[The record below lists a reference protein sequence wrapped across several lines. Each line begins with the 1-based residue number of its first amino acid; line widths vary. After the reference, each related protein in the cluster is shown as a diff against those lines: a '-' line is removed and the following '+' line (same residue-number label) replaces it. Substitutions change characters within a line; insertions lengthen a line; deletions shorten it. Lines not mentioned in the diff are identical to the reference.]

1 MAGHSTHKPLAVPNE
16 FLMKTILITGN
27 GAVENGWLP
36 VVNALKKV
44 YPLAEEIEP
53 NFVFAAI
60 IYKLRWL
67 DIQLDRREHDAQLSE
82 NLQNKFNKT
91 VSDCQNITK
100 EIINELNIAHASGI
114 IRPRDELKLLHY
126 LYLNTETKIL
136 TTNWDSTIMDFVG
149 NRDNTVFL
157 HGCTSETL
165 FLPSEMIE
173 EGYRKRANL
182 EVSYGRMAGKAM
194 SWLENYGE
202 RLVIYG
208 LSLSPLDVE
217 LGLLISDG
225 FVDTSNPKSVV
236 IVDPDYEPV
245 KQRLCFLLPHIEP
258 ECYRPED
265 LSKL

>member
-1 MAGHSTHKPLAVPNE
+1 
-16 FLMKTILITGN
+16 MKTILITGN
-27 GAVENGWLP
+27 GAVKNGWLP

-53 NFVFAAI
+53 NFANFVFAAI

-67 DIQLDRREHDAQLSE
+67 DIQLGRREHDTQLLE

-91 VSDCQNITK
+91 VSECQKIKK
-100 EIINELNIAHASGI
+100 EIINELNKAHASGI

-126 LYLNTETKIL
+126 LYLNTESKII

-149 NRDNTVFL
+149 NMGYTVFL

-182 EVSYGRMAGKAM
+182 EVPYDRVAGEAM
-194 SWLENYGE
+194 SWLQDYGE

-217 LGLLISDG
+217 LGHLIADG
-225 FVDTSNPKSVV
+225 FFDTSNPKSVV
-236 IVDPDYEPV
+236 IVDPNYELV
-245 KQRLCFLLPHIEP
+245 KQRLCFLLPHVEP